1 MNEPNEILPGLW
13 IGNEH
18 TSHDANFF
26 KRNNIKR
33 CVNMTPDIPCL
44 FPWVQ
49 YMRVSV
55 GDSTSIANQKIMEE
69 AIPIVIPFIGKPN
82 RSSAVL
88 VHCQMG
94 VSRSATMVAAYL
106 RHCCCSSIQQALHL
120 ILSKRPVAFFGG
132 KYVNFMKAL
141 IDVYGV

>member
-1 MNEPNEILPGLW
+1 MSTPTEILPGLW
-13 IGNEH
+13 IGDEH
-18 TSHDANFF
+18 TSHDSQFF
-26 KRNNIKR
+26 KANNIRR

-55 GDSTSIANQKIMEE
+55 GDSTSLSNQRIMVD
-69 AIPIVIPFIGKPN
+69 AIPLVIPFIGTPN

-106 RHCCCSSIQQALHL
+106 RHCCCSSIAQSIQF
-120 ILSKRPVAFFGG
+120 ILSKRPIAFFGG
-132 KYVNFMKAL
+132 RYVNFMQAL
-141 IDVYGV
+141 KSVYSV